1 MRKNRRKDEELV
13 VGADAR
19 AVLRKREA
27 FHLREK
33 RIKDFYD
40 GVRNYFQTTCKY
52 LLEKLP
58 LNDPVLAKAVTVNLT
73 ERLTAK
79 LADLEFFL
87 ERYPILILAGVTENS
102 ITEQFTQYQ
111 ISDVAS
117 CAQDRV
123 DLTWNEIGKQHSSLK
138 GLSHVMMGIRTIPPS
153 SAACQRVFSTIRK
166 NLTDQRAS
174 MLQDTVEALLVVKAK
189 LGYFLDASGQHSEST
204 LDKLKSAYSNSLKK

>member
-19 AVLRKREA
+19 AILRKREV

-58 LNDPVLAKAVTVNLT
+58 LNDPVLAKAVIVNPT

-123 DLTWNEIGKQHSSLK
+123 DLTWNETGKQHSSLK
-138 GLSHVMMGIRTIPPS
+138 GLSHAMMGIMTIP
-153 SAACQRVFSTIRK
+153 I
-166 NLTDQRAS
+166 
-174 MLQDTVEALLVVKAK
+174 
-189 LGYFLDASGQHSEST
+189 
-204 LDKLKSAYSNSLKK
+204 